1 MNDRRGE
8 PLATLNLDD
17 SAPSSSEISIAHS
30 RARHHLFFDLNRKN
44 LARIAGVA
52 IVYFAA
58 GKLGLD
64 FASFTASST
73 SVWPP
78 TGIAFA
84 ALLILG
90 YQIWP
95 GIFLGALLVNLDT
108 SGGVF
113 VSLGMATGNTLE
125 AVAAVYLTM
134 RYANGRKL
142 FERAPDFFKYA
153 AFAMLAAA
161 ISATFGF
168 TSLALG
174 GLAHWNQLARVWLT
188 WWLGDVGGFLM
199 FAPFPI
205 LWFENPRLSD
215 DGRRLL
221 ESSLTLAA
229 IALFGILVFGGALPG
244 IENYPIG
251 FICVPILVWSAFR
264 FGQRDAATA
273 IFILTVCAEW
283 GMMRGHGPWARFAN
297 EISSYIMPQAFMMT
311 MAVMTMALAAV
322 VWERKRAVADAIE
335 ARRQAEAANRAKDQF
350 LAMLGHE
357 LRNPIAA
364 LSSAV
369 HVLKHADV
377 RSPQAAPLLEI
388 MVRQSGHLARMVD
401 DLLDVQRLT
410 AARMI
415 TLNRRPM
422 NLTECARHCVTALRV
437 REEFTER
444 DIELRLDDVWID
456 GDADRV
462 AQILINLLSNA
473 CKYTNPNGKIV
484 LTVGSE
490 SDRAIIRVEDDGEG
504 IPAELLPRIFEL
516 FVQGDRLSDRQPGG
530 LGLGLTLVRR
540 LAELHD
546 GTVEARSDGR
556 GKGSTFTVLIP
567 RIEHAD
573 GNIAKPIA
581 PVRSELRRRILI
593 VEDNADAREAL
604 REALELAGHEI
615 FEAASGD
622 SGVEAAL
629 ANHPDVALI
638 DIGLPGFDGYEVARR
653 IRSASTAHGMTL
665 IALTG
670 YGAPEDRQ
678 KAEQAG
684 FDAHLVKPLDFDQLA
699 GMLTALE
706 EPVPQKSAAR

>member
-1 MNDRRGE
+1 V
-8 PLATLNLDD
+8 ATLKLNDTAEAPTEF
-17 SAPSSSEISIAHS
+17 SAAASPTRRLHIFETDVQELAWIA
-30 RARHHLFFDLNRKN
+30 A
-44 LARIAGVA
+44 VA

-58 GKLGLD
+58 GRLALH
-64 FASFTASST
+64 FASFTASSS

-84 ALLILG
+84 AMLILG

-95 GIFLGALLVNLDT
+95 GVFLGAFFVNLAT
-108 SGGVF
+108 TGAVF
-113 VSLGMATGNTLE
+113 TSLGMATGNTLE

-142 FERAPDFFKYA
+142 FERSQDFFKFA
-153 AFAMLAAA
+153 ALGMLAAA
-161 ISATFGF
+161 ISATFGV

-174 GLAHWNQLARVWLT
+174 GLTHSHEFVRVWLT

-205 LWFENPRLSD
+205 LWIENPRLAGD
-215 DGRRLL
+215 HRRLL
-221 ESSLTLAA
+221 EASVTLTA
-229 IALFGILVFGGALPG
+229 ITLFGILVFGGALPG

-264 FGQRDAATA
+264 FGQREAATA
-273 IFILTVCAEW
+273 VFILTVSAEW

-297 EISSYIMPQAFMMT
+297 EISSFIMPQAFMMT

-322 VWERKRAVADAIE
+322 VWERKRAEEDANH
-335 ARRQAEAANRAKDQF
+335 ARNQAEAANRAKDQF

-410 AARMI
+410 AARRI

-422 NLTECARHCVTALRV
+422 NLGECARHCVTALRV
-437 REEFTER
+437 REEFAER
-444 DIELRLDDVWID
+444 NIELRLDDIWID
-456 GDADRV
+456 GDPDRV

-484 LTVGSE
+484 LSVRCEG
-490 SDRAIIRVEDDGEG
+490 DRAIIRVEDDGEG
-504 IPAELLPRIFEL
+504 IPADLLPRVFEL

-530 LGLGLTLVRR
+530 LGLGLTLVRH
-540 LAELHD
+540 LAELHG
-546 GTVEARSDGR
+546 GTVEAHSDGR
-556 GKGSTFTVLIP
+556 GRGSTFTVLIP
-567 RIEHAD
+567 RIEQVEQ
-573 GNIAKPIA
+573 ITSKPIA
-581 PVRSELRRRILI
+581 PARSQRRRRILI
-593 VEDNADAREAL
+593 VEDNTDAREAL
-604 REALELAGHEI
+604 REALEMAGHKI
-615 FEAASGD
+615 FEAGSGA
-622 SGVEAAL
+622 SGVESAL
-629 ANHPDVALI
+629 ANRPDVALI

-653 IRSASTAHGMTL
+653 IRSASDVQGMRL

-670 YGAPEDRQ
+670 YGSPEDRR

-684 FDAHLVKPLDFDQLA
+684 FDTHLVKPLDFDELA
-699 GMLTALE
+699 GLLTAFG
-706 EPVPQKSAAR
+706 EPVLQKSAAH